1 MTQRILFRMI
11 QTPLSRDECSCHQR
25 LIDSNTDLPDTP
37 LVVNPKKNSP
47 QPVTKAIR
55 LKPSVTDYA
64 TFVATT
70 SKVLGTTGSASRKTR
85 PNKLVLSVANLGS

>member
-1 MTQRILFRMI
+1 MPM
-11 QTPLSRDECSCHQR
+11 
-25 LIDSNTDLPDTP
+25 PDTP
-37 LVVNPKKNSP
+37 AVVNPKKNSP
-47 QPVTKAIR
+47 QPITKAIR

-70 SKVLGTTGSASRKTR
+70 SKVLGTTGPASQKTR

>member
-1 MTQRILFRMI
+1 MSRERSIDV
-11 QTPLSRDECSCHQR
+11 PSHLSD
-25 LIDSNTDLPDTP
+25 TLPG
-37 LVVNPKKNSP
+37 VNPKKNSP

-55 LKPSVTDYA
+55 LKPSVTDYT

-70 SKVLGTTGSASRKTR
+70 SKVLGTTGPASRKTR

>member
-1 MTQRILFRMI
+1 MPDWLLLRFGHARLFGLFTDKPI
-11 QTPLSRDECSCHQR
+11 AFVDVTAGVFDITP
-25 LIDSNTDLPDTP
+25 
-37 LVVNPKKNSP
+37 VVNPKKNSP
-47 QPVTKAIR
+47 QHVTKAIR

-70 SKVLGTTGSASRKTR
+70 SKVLGTTGPASRKTR